1 MIEDG
6 VCQDSEFPMGYIVL
20 RGESII
26 ENYSEKKLVLLIGSK
41 NTGKTT
47 FLHHL
52 DKYEVILCE
61 VPSLNVESDNYNDD
75 VLQSASFILQH
86 TDAEEVHLVLF
97 SKFLENSTGNEMK
110 AIDAVN
116 SIFKQD
122 FKKPIILHIVL
133 TFSNIQ
139 STSLY
144 PKDWKDQL
152 GQRNKNFCWEQWEI
166 ARRAFFER
174 NIKFKFE
181 LYSLD
186 FEDET
191 IILPSNKSTIDVIQE
206 FVNNLKLMP
215 GKAEIQHCPLVKVQP
230 VQGDEETSDREKTFP
245 EKFQDAAPK
254 VVVGVVGIGVTCG
267 IVAATVTVGPIVG
280 AGMAIGAIG
289 TIVGLGVLKNQY
301 KKKRTI

>member
-1 MIEDG
+1 
-6 VCQDSEFPMGYIVL
+6 
-20 RGESII
+20 
-26 ENYSEKKLVLLIGSK
+26 LIGSN

-133 TFSNIQ
+133 TFSNIPMA
-139 STSLY
+139 SLY

-152 GQRNKNFCWEQWEI
+152 IGQQRNKNFYWEQWEI
-166 ARRAFFER
+166 ARRAFFAG
-174 NIKFKFE
+174 NISFEFE

-186 FEDET
+186 FEDENKK
-191 IILPSNKSTIDVIQE
+191 LPSKKSTIDVIQE
-206 FVNNLKLMP
+206 FVNKLKLKE
-215 GKAEIQHCPLVKVQP
+215 GKAEIQPCALVKVQQP
-230 VQGDEETSDREKTFP
+230 VQGNEHTSHLQTLVQSDAAHTLIGSIGGVGFGMITGALTGGVGTLGVVYAAAIGGFVGFSCKQYKRNQTRDLLGEKT
-245 EKFQDAAPK
+245 DDD
-254 VVVGVVGIGVTCG
+254 
-267 IVAATVTVGPIVG
+267 
-280 AGMAIGAIG
+280 
-289 TIVGLGVLKNQY
+289 
-301 KKKRTI
+301 